1 MTGFTMQSQQP
12 TTPSQQTVNSLADNR
27 RKEME
32 NLKVQVQA
40 LKNENELL
48 QSKVKSLTARKL
60 VLENEAKEFRG
71 EFEKK

>member
-1 MTGFTMQSQQP
+1 
-12 TTPSQQTVNSLADNR
+12 
-27 RKEME
+27 ME

-60 VLENEAKEFRG
+60 TLEN
-71 EFEKK
+71 

>member
-1 MTGFTMQSQQP
+1 
-12 TTPSQQTVNSLADNR
+12 
-27 RKEME
+27 ME

-60 VLENEAKEFRG
+60 VLENEAKELKS
-71 EFEKK
+71 EAEKKERLLR